1 MRAIL
6 LLCLLQASLAVPSF
20 KWDTSNSTAGPVN
33 PNEVCSIDKG
43 SCNCCVMLKEVN
55 RLKMHFDEKLSELEQ
70 EYVQTVKSLNSIEA
84 GRVAVSVALL
94 DTDRFMCFGKFSI
107 DKIIPYKHVFI
118 NLGDGYSTDT
128 GIFTV
133 LHPGVYSLAVTV
145 YSDSGAPGNPLA
157 ACASLQVNNQVVAGS
172 KDTNTR
178 DQEDS
183 ASIVVARQLNTGD
196 VVAVKLPRGCFLCDD
211 GNHYNTFSVFLL
223 YPTEPLA

>member
-6 LLCLLQASLAVPSF
+6 LLCLLQASFAVPSF
-20 KWDTSNSTAGPVN
+20 NWDTSNSKAGPEN

-55 RLKMHFDEKLSELEQ
+55 RLKTHFDEKLSELEQ
-70 EYVQTVKSLNSIEA
+70 EYVQTVQSLKFIEA

-94 DTDRFMCFGKFSI
+94 DNDHYIWFGKFSI
-107 DKIIPYKHVFI
+107 DTIVPYKHVFI
-118 NLGDGYSTDT
+118 NLGDGYNTTS

-133 LHPGVYSLAVTV
+133 PRSGVYSLALTIF
-145 YSDSGAPGNPLA
+145 SDAGAPGNTLA
-157 ACASLQVNNQVVAGS
+157 ACAILQVNGYVVAGS
-172 KDTNTR
+172 KEINTR

-183 ASIVVARQLNTGD
+183 ASVVLALHLEAGD
-196 VVAVKLPRGCFLCDD
+196 EVAVKLPRGCSLYDD
-211 GNHYNTFSVFLL
+211 SNHYNTFSVFML

>member
-118 NLGDGYSTDT
+118 NLGDGYSTET

-145 YSDSGAPGNPLA
+145 YSDAGAPGNPLA
-157 ACASLQVNNQVVAGS
+157 ACARLQVNNQVVAGS
-172 KDTNTR
+172 KDKNTI

-183 ASIVVARQLNTGD
+183 ASIVVARQLNAGD
-196 VVAVKLPRGCFLCDD
+196 VVAVKMPRGCFLCDD